1 MTRLA
6 LTAVLLLAPGALAQ
20 KDGGAAPKAD
30 RRPLLAVL
38 YFDVDD
44 KAGELTVFRKG
55 LAEMMISDLV
65 QNDQVRV
72 VERARLNDV
81 LDELKLGQSGKV
93 DPKTAVQVGR
103 LLQAHYLVTG
113 SIIPM
118 GKKLIFTMRAIVV
131 QEGQVIATSK
141 ELGTDEDVMAAEVKM
156 VGELQARLAAHLQ
169 QAPPEAAKKEAVR
182 LRYDTAVKYGQAQD
196 LKDKNDKKA
205 AAAKLTEV
213 VKEQPDFVLARL
225 DLLALTK

>member
-30 RRPLLAVL
+30 SRPLLAVL

-65 QNDQVRV
+65 QSDQVRV

-81 LDELKLGQSGKV
+81 LEELKLGQSGKV
-93 DPKTAVQVGR
+93 DPKTAVQIGK

-113 SIIPM
+113 SIIPL
-118 GKKLIFTMRAIVV
+118 GKKLIFTMRAVAV

-141 ELGTDEDVMAAEVKM
+141 ELGTEEDVMAAEVKM
-156 VGELQARLAAHLQ
+156 VGDLQAKLAAHLQ
-169 QAPPEAAKKEAVR
+169 KAPPEAAKKEVK

-196 LKDKNDKKA
+196 LKDKKDAKG
-205 AAAKLTEV
+205 AAAKLAEV